1 MACSIVLYTVRRYL
15 SYLSARMNY
24 EVVRMTFARNN
35 TDPRYCSF
43 ITITYSSFGS
53 CCSIVV

>member
-1 MACSIVLYTVRRYL
+1 
-15 SYLSARMNY
+15 MNN